1 MSSIAYVRVY
11 LDDDVPEYM
20 QGVIR
25 CGSVFSD
32 DEDGKELKTH
42 EEIIDNTEYHSAQE
56 LINDVASRLGVSPEI
71 VEIQS

>member
-1 MSSIAYVRVY
+1 MTSIAYVRVY

-20 QGVIR
+20 QGIIR

-32 DEDGKELKTH
+32 DEDGNELKDH
-42 EEIIDNTEYHSAQE
+42 EELIDNAEYHSTQE
-56 LINDVASRLGVSPEI
+56 LISDVASRLGVSPEI

>member
-20 QGVIR
+20 QGIIR